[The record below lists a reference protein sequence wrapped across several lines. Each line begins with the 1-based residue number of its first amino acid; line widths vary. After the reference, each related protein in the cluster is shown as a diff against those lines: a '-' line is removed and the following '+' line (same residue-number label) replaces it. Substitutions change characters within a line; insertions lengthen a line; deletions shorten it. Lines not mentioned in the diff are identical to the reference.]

1 MSSIFVNVNG
11 SYKYVGDVW
20 IKKNDTWKYADRAI
34 KPRIQN
40 TTTNE
45 WKEPIPPLITD
56 HLYAHYDASNP
67 ASFDPTTAYD
77 ATWHDISGNDRRLT
91 LENMTNFNHL
101 DKEGGCLQFNAG
113 DD

>member
-1 MSSIFVNVNG
+1 MSNIFVNVNG

-45 WKEPIPPLITD
+45 NKK
-56 HLYAHYDASNP
+56 
-67 ASFDPTTAYD
+67 F
-77 ATWHDISGNDRRLT
+77 R
-91 LENMTNFNHL
+91 
-101 DKEGGCLQFNAG
+101 
-113 DD
+113 